1 MGVRGKPS
9 GESLGLWGRV
19 PPLVSPAAQ
28 QGTRAQRGCTVNA
41 RPVQLVCG
49 SCAGSVQ
56 GG

>member
-19 PPLVSPAAQ
+19 LPLVSPAALLACPDALCWFL
-28 QGTRAQRGCTVNA
+28 TSPPRVFTM
-41 RPVQLVCG
+41 
-49 SCAGSVQ
+49 